1 MRYNGTMHTQ
11 QKIENVIKAERK
23 RRRITQAEFAEALGV
38 SRQTVATLEKGD
50 YSPSLFLAMK
60 ISRYFHE
67 PIENLFFLK

>member
-1 MRYNGTMHTQ
+1 MNTT
-11 QKIENVIKAERK
+11 QKIKNTIKVERK

-38 SRQTVATLEKGD
+38 SRQTVAILEKGD

-60 ISRYFHE
+60 ISHYFHE